1 MKNIFLPILGV
12 SLSALMG
19 CSFVGSD
26 EVNSTNNNLVQV
38 ESVNSIEINT
48 NDTDVNILKSDDN
61 KIEYNPDFFAEG
73 ENLICENKDGKLIL
87 TCLKKKKSDTYR
99 NPSCVNIF
107 INPNNVLN
115 DCKINMNVGNLKV
128 SDGIDFGKG
137 LEVVCNV
144 GNIELLT
151 CNLLDSALSVGTGN
165 LKVSGELSGENKVS
179 VNTGNAVLHI
189 LNKEKKLSDIN
200 YKLTTNV
207 GKIFIDGNS
216 AFKKNSSSPLTIGYQ
231 LSNNAESDTKL
242 NVNVGV
248 GNISVNSKDFKIE
261 D

>member
-1 MKNIFLPILGV
+1 MKNIFLLILCL
-12 SLSALMG
+12 SLSTLMG
-19 CSFVGSD
+19 CSFVESSEAPSIDNNSILMGSI
-26 EVNSTNNNLVQV
+26 S
-38 ESVNSIEINT
+38 SIEIKTEDT
-48 NDTDVNILKSDDN
+48 NVNIQKGDES
-61 KIEYNPDFFAEG
+61 KIEYNEDSFTEG
-73 ENLICENKDGKLIL
+73 ENLTCENKDGKLIL

-99 NPSCVNIF
+99 DRSYVNVF
-107 INPNNVLN
+107 INPNDVLN

-144 GNIELLT
+144 GNVELLT

-165 LKVSGELSGENKVS
+165 LRVSGELSGENKVS

-200 YKLTTNV
+200 YNLITNV

-216 AFKKNSSSPLTIGYQ
+216 AFKENSSSPLTIGYK
-231 LSNNAESDTKL
+231 LSNNSYGDTKL
-242 NVNVGV
+242 DVNVGV